1 MPARP
6 VYCCPCALCQ
16 QEETSAT
23 REHHQQMNL
32 VLSRLDE
39 QQRRW
44 SAALEAN
51 RLGPGGDQ
59 VVAEITGL
67 SGKTIRK
74 GQQELASS
82 LATRPTARVRL
93 VGGGRPRAEKKML
106 R

>member
-6 VYCCPCALCQ
+6 VHRCLCALCQ
-16 QEETSAT
+16 QEETAAT
-23 REHHQQMNL
+23 RAHHEQINL

-51 RLGPGGDQ
+51 RLGSGGDQ
-59 VVAEITGL
+59 RVAEITGL
-67 SGKTIRK
+67 SVKTIRR

-82 LATRPTARVRL
+82 LVTRPTTRVRL
-93 VGGGRPRAEKKML
+93 GGGGRPRAEKKTL
-106 R
+106 L

>member
-6 VYCCPCALCQ
+6 VHQCPCAVCQ
-16 QEETSAT
+16 QEESSAT

-51 RLGPGGDQ
+51 RLGAGGEQ
-59 VVAEITGL
+59 AVARITGL
-67 SGKTIRK
+67 SVKTIHR
-74 GQQELASS
+74 GQQELVVS
-82 LATRPTARVRL
+82 LATRPTERVRL

>member
-6 VYCCPCALCQ
+6 VHRCLCALCQ
-16 QEETSAT
+16 REETAAT
-23 REHHQQMNL
+23 RAHHEQMNL

-59 VVAEITGL
+59 RVAEITGL
-67 SGKTIRK
+67 SVKTIQR
-74 GQQELASS
+74 GQQELASV
-82 LATRPTARVRL
+82 LVTRPTTRVRL
-93 VGGGRPRAEKKML
+93 VGGGRPRAEKKTL
-106 R
+106 L